1 MCIRGEDMET
11 YIKYLKWVLIGLLLV
26 AIIYT
31 VVDLTRFNSI
41 GTKVVTNRSFEEM
54 TLKDGKGYTLTE
66 AYDNSQ
72 DAIHDTVILETIH
85 KMANEV
91 VIADKKWGRIE
102 MNEENINT
110 VTVQVLASYMVKEKR
125 TELLRILALWK
136 KGDFRSAHQ
145 HHNYVW
151 ELLDGTVGKATGVDG
166 TFKADWVK

>member
-1 MCIRGEDMET
+1 MEKF
-11 YIKYLKWVLIGLLLV
+11 IKYLKWVLVGLLV
-26 AIIYT
+26 AAIIYT

-41 GTKVVTNRSFEEM
+41 GTKVVTNKSFEEM
-54 TLKDGKGYTLTE
+54 TVRDGKTYTLTE

-91 VIADKKWGRIE
+91 VIADKKWGRIK
-102 MNEENINT
+102 MSEENINT
-110 VTVQVLASYMVKEKR
+110 VMVQVLASYMVKEKR

-136 KGDFRSAHQ
+136 QGDFRSAHQ

-151 ELLDGTVGKATGVDG
+151 EILGGTVGKATGVDE
-166 TFKADWVK
+166 TFRADWVK